1 MKTKA
6 LSIVIFLFIFISAHG
21 QHKSITKQLPQSI
34 YTVSSFQNSFS
45 YSLINKKLK
54 LDNFNFVYLDSN
66 ALDLNQFSVRLR
78 DIGKK
83 PSKFTL
89 EDYQRYQDRNLLKGF
104 QSKYDPTR
112 WNLQCPN
119 VLAVH
124 ANQ

>member
-1 MKTKA
+1 MPK
-6 LSIVIFLFIFISAHG
+6 
-21 QHKSITKQLPQSI
+21 SI

-45 YSLINKKLK
+45 YSFLNKKLK
-54 LDNFNFVYLDSN
+54 LNNFSFVYLDSN

-112 WNLQCPN
+112 WNLQCQN
-119 VLAVH
+119 VLAVYVD
-124 ANQ
+124 Q

>member
-6 LSIVIFLFIFISAHG
+6 PSFVIFLFVAITVYG
-21 QHKSITKQLPQSI
+21 QNKSNTKPLPQSI

-45 YSLINKKLK
+45 YSFINKKLR
-54 LDNFNFVYLDSN
+54 LNNFSFVYADPN

-83 PSKFTL
+83 PSMFLL
-89 EDYQRYQDRNLLKGF
+89 EDYQKYQDGNLLKGF
-104 QSKYDPTR
+104 QFKYDPTR

-119 VLAVH
+119 ILAVYVE
-124 ANQ
+124 